1 MKFTGLF
8 LLILCLSLTAQAQV
22 PSAINFQGNL
32 TAPGTGNAVADG
44 SYDMDFALFDSDA
57 GGAQLWSESQSGVPV
72 QGGLFNVIL
81 GSVNQLEPFI
91 FEQPVWLEI
100 IVSGETLS
108 PRIEL
113 AATAYSI
120 NSANTQ
126 SYESPYTSIPSVGP
140 AYIAGDTSTQN
151 YPYGPPTIDLA
162 IDDNDTGFDVVG
174 DGDLSFYTNGQE
186 RMVLDY
192 IGSLYMGTPI
202 SGGAGLKFEINYD
215 DIGTDWGGMYLSNSA
230 TTARPYYGY
239 ANGNGLA
246 YTYLDGV
253 DGNKWKLYN
262 SGEHLTVQPNGNVG
276 IGTPSPTERLSVN
289 GNIVSNGV
297 VLGND
302 FNYNAPVTKYLSI
315 PSAAFILGQTTY
327 NTPVSDNDSD
337 GQVNTHNSVRNIYR
351 TQSSAHYGSVGGG
364 DNTVAAYMYAPVYLP
379 QDAVIKTIES
389 LVFES
394 NATYDVSV
402 SLHSTPFGVQN
413 TGTEEA
419 IATTTGTPGHIV
431 ISSTDLNILID
442 NENNAYYLRFD
453 TRQNTSGSM
462 VIYHVRITYEVSSV
476 D

>member
-126 SYESPYTSIPSVGP
+126 SYESPYTNIPSVGP

-192 IGSLYMGTPI
+192 VGSLYMGTPI

-215 DIGTDWGGMYLSNSA
+215 DIGTDWGGMYISNSA

-246 YTYLDGV
+246 YTYLDGN
-253 DGNKWKLYN
+253 DGNKWKLVN
-262 SGEHLTVQPNGNVG
+262 GALHMTVQTDGKVG
-276 IGTPSPTERLSVN
+276 IGTINPPEKLSVS
-289 GNIVSNGV
+289 GNI
-297 VLGND
+297 
-302 FNYNAPVTKYLSI
+302 
-315 PSAAFILGQTTY
+315 AASDTVKANVFAY
-327 NTPVSDNDSD
+327 NTPKLKYYGVPGLAFKINADI
-337 GQVNTHNSVRNIYR
+337 HNPTSTETSFPYLTGYNYVFVAGG
-351 TQSSAHYGSVGGG
+351 TVGSTTKFLV
-364 DNTVAAYMYAPVYLP
+364 APVYLP
-379 QDAVIKTIES
+379 HKSIVRQIKYTVYDNE
-389 LVFES
+389 
-394 NATYDVSV
+394 ATYDMYAYFYSV
-402 SLHSTPFGVQN
+402 ELSTGNYTLTPQIGSTSGASTTIQELALSSLN
-413 TGTEEA
+413 YE
-419 IATTTGTPGHIV
+419 
-431 ISSTDLNILID
+431 ID
-442 NENNAYYLRFD
+442 NS
-453 TRQNTSGSM
+453 T
-462 VIYHVRITYEVSSV
+462 HTYWLYVEIRNVSSNHRLYGV
-476 D
+476 SIAYEEPGF

>member
-1 MKFTGLF
+1 MKLTGLF
-8 LLILCLSLTAQAQV
+8 LLLFSLVFTLQAQV

-32 TAPGTGNAVADG
+32 TDPGTGNAVSDG
-44 SYDMDFALFDSDA
+44 AYNMDFALFDANA
-57 GGAQLWSESQSGVPV
+57 GGTQLWSESQPGVPV
-72 QGGLFNVIL
+72 QGGIFNVIL
-81 GSVNQLEPFI
+81 GSVNQLDPSVFS
-91 FEQPVWLEI
+91 QPVWLEI
-100 IVSGETLS
+100 TVGGELLDT
-108 PRIEL
+108 RIEL

-120 NSANTQ
+120 NSANTE
-126 SYESPYTSIPSVGP
+126 SYESPYTNIPSVGP
-140 AYIAGDTSTQN
+140 AFIAGDTSTQN
-151 YPYGPPTIDLA
+151 YQFGPPTIDLA
-162 IDDNDTGFDVVG
+162 IDDNDTGFDVLG

-186 RMVLDY
+186 RMVLDFV
-192 IGSLYMGTPI
+192 GSLYMGTPI
-202 SGGAGLKFEINYD
+202 SGGAGLKFEINFD

-239 ANGNGLA
+239 ANGSGLS
-246 YTYLDGV
+246 YTYLDGA

-262 SGEHLTVQPNGNVG
+262 SGDHLTVQPNGNVG
-276 IGTPSPTERLSVN
+276 IGTTTPADKLSVN
-289 GNIVSNGV
+289 GNIASNGV
-297 VLGND
+297 FLGNS
-302 FNYNAPVTKYLSI
+302 FNFNAPVTKYLSI
-315 PSAAFILGQTTY
+315 PAAAFILGQTTY
-327 NTPVSDNDSD
+327 NTQVSDNDSD
-337 GQVNTHNSVRNIYR
+337 GQVNTHTSVRNIYR
-351 TQSSAHYGSVGGG
+351 TQSAAHYASVGGG

-394 NATYDVSV
+394 NSTYDVSV

-419 IATTTGTPGHIV
+419 IATTTGTPGHIL
-431 ISSTDLNILID
+431 ISSTGLNIPVD